1 MTARLDIAIAIAAKA
16 FEGKFD
22 KGGKPYILHCLHVME
37 AVSGLGEQAMIVGV
51 LHDLI
56 EDTDWTEQMLIDA
69 GFEPRTA
76 KLVSMVTHKDGEDY
90 LETYIPRTSL
100 NPITRAVK
108 MADLEH
114 NSTVTRQKGMRDK
127 DKDRIVKY
135 HTAYFY
141 LQNTAAQDSAR

>member
-1 MTARLDIAIAIAAKA
+1 MGARLDLAISIAAKA

-22 KGGKPYILHCLHVME
+22 KGGKPYILHCLHVMY
-37 AVSGLGEQAMIVGV
+37 AVERLGEQAMIVGV

-76 KLVSMVTHKDGEDY
+76 KLVTMVTHQEGEDY
-90 LETYIPRTSL
+90 LEEYVPRTSL

-114 NSTVTRQKGMRDK
+114 NSTVIRQKGMRDK
-127 DKDRIVKY
+127 DIARIVKY
-135 HTAYFY
+135 HRAYYY
-141 LQNTAAQDSAR
+141 LEQTKAQDKR